1 MKYTKIALACGL
13 AFAAMSAQS
22 ASVPVPSGTTT
33 IYVSGASAVDNFFA
47 DTVNTM
53 MTGVTAIRGLTDD
66 GDYRAYL
73 GTSNGVTGVADG
85 TNILLIKRSDGGSVF
100 GVNPVARAEK
110 ITTLDLD
117 NCTAITPTTSDP
129 YSFECGTKGDDQAAA
144 AGLAPDFGLSDV
156 EPNMFQGVNLK
167 AGGTALSAAE
177 LSSLVSQPVNQQGM
191 GIVATDAVAG
201 TTHISRA
208 QYGAMLA
215 GRLASWEQ
223 VDGTDEPVIVCR
235 RTNGSGTQASY
246 NWFFSGFPCNTATNG
261 FTANAPATTTG
272 SSNITGG
279 TGTSADPLIVEPTTA
294 KVTVVENSGSSGVR
308 NCLDAAFSQ
317 TDFTTTET
325 NGLSVTYRFSSLA
338 NPGKAVAV
346 LSMDSYVK
354 LVGKNAHYRYL
365 DGAGIFDM
373 ATQTGSGSQTGIAP
387 SKDNIVNGRYDFVL
401 ELSAN
406 ERSGADATKKA
417 FWDELVKNLGSTQY
431 TGDTTGTFT
440 TVPNAFATLP
450 TSASYDAEPTKVSKY
465 TRGANTCQ
473 AMSWQPS
480 L

>member
-53 MTGVTAIRGLTDD
+53 MNNVTAIRAADD

-85 TNILLIKRSDGGSVF
+85 TNVLLIKRSTGGSVF
-100 GVNPVARAEK
+100 GVNPVARTEK

-117 NCTAITPTTSDP
+117 NCTDVSGTDP
-129 YSFECGTKGDDQAAA
+129 DYDWECGTKGDDNGAA

-156 EPNMFQGVNLK
+156 EPNMFQGFNLK

-177 LSSLVSQPVNQQGM
+177 LSALVSQPVNQQGM
-191 GIVATDAVAG
+191 GIVATDAVAA

-215 GRLASWEQ
+215 GRLASWSQ

-261 FTANAPATTTG
+261 FVANTPATTIGT
-272 SSNITGG
+272 SNITGG
-279 TGTSADPLIVEPTTA
+279 DGSAGNPLIVTPTTA
-294 KVTVVENSGSSGVR
+294 KVTVVENSGSGGVR
-308 NCLDAAFSQ
+308 SCLDAAFSQ

-325 NGLSVTYRFSSLA
+325 NGQSVTYKFSTLA
-338 NPGKAVAV
+338 NPGKAIGV

-373 ATQTGSGSQTGIAP
+373 ATQTGSANATGIAP

-406 ERSGADATKKA
+406 QRAAGNDATKVA
-417 FWDELVKNLGSTQY
+417 FWNELVKNLGSTTY